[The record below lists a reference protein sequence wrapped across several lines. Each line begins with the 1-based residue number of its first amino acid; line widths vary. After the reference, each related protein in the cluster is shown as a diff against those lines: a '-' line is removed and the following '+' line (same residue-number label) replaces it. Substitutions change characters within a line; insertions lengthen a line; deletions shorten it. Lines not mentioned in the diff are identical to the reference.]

1 MANTSN
7 PSQQGCTS
15 PTDRDSSS
23 VQDSTS
29 SPALSP
35 TTTTP
40 AEVARKVTRLT
51 LTEYT
56 ARTKQ
61 PAAAPH
67 TSTHKS
73 THNTLPRFDEF
84 QPVYR
89 DGAQE
94 SLDALDFEVEVD
106 PVCKLDNINVKLLQ
120 HYHGHFAQVPRRPW
134 FMDMVEKRPRPTPSL
149 WIRRKNDKLRT
160 ATRTSTSGSKVKR
173 TVLLPATATI
183 TSIVNPYPALKKI
196 KLSKP
201 SNSTLRHREEPE
213 ARPRVKWRRYL
224 ELPNAAYREEARPR
238 VKRRRHWELP
248 DAAYQEEAEIE
259 GYLDTHRSTPFP
271 LLRLPRELRDQIYDY
286 LTPDVSFWIG
296 RPPVVGKQK
305 NAVVERSSM
314 HKSAALIKSKHSLI
328 FVCRDTRDEFR
339 SALWRAYVD
348 DPDRQAAL
356 RVYDFD
362 PEPISDM
369 FTGCTALELPE
380 VLAKRRRQRVHMY
393 LTGIFDVI
401 ADWSSLIRVAS
412 FKHSSCAGSTSVTR
426 LSWIRGTRSPGAR
439 SCFTYFLRSKT
450 LSFTLPRLSFSRLV
464 LISFI
469 SGHLRCAYL
478 CVATRSVHES

>member
-1 MANTSN
+1 
-7 PSQQGCTS
+7 
-15 PTDRDSSS
+15 
-23 VQDSTS
+23 
-29 SPALSP
+29 
-35 TTTTP
+35 
-40 AEVARKVTRLT
+40 
-51 LTEYT
+51 
-56 ARTKQ
+56 
-61 PAAAPH
+61 
-67 TSTHKS
+67 
-73 THNTLPRFDEF
+73 
-84 QPVYR
+84 
-89 DGAQE
+89 
-94 SLDALDFEVEVD
+94 
-106 PVCKLDNINVKLLQ
+106 
-120 HYHGHFAQVPRRPW
+120 
-134 FMDMVEKRPRPTPSL
+134 MDMVEKRPRPTPSL

>member
-7 PSQQGCTS
+7 PSQQSC
-15 PTDRDSSS
+15 
-23 VQDSTS
+23 TS
-29 SPALSP
+29 SPPLSP
-35 TTTTP
+35 TTTTH
-40 AEVARKVTRLT
+40 AEVTRKVTRLT

-61 PAAAPH
+61 SAAAPH
-67 TSTHKS
+67 PGNHKS
-73 THNTLPRFDEF
+73 AHSTLPRFDEF

-94 SLDALDFEVEVD
+94 SLDAFDFEVKVD

-120 HYHGHFAQVPRRPW
+120 HYHGHFAQFPRRPW

-173 TVLLPATATI
+173 NVLLPATATI

-380 VLAKRRRQRVHMY
+380 VLAKGGR
-393 LTGIFDVI
+393 
-401 ADWSSLIRVAS
+401 
-412 FKHSSCAGSTSVTR
+412 
-426 LSWIRGTRSPGAR
+426 
-439 SCFTYFLRSKT
+439 
-450 LSFTLPRLSFSRLV
+450 
-464 LISFI
+464 
-469 SGHLRCAYL
+469 
-478 CVATRSVHES
+478 